1 MATLD
6 LLTAAAASWPLRLR
20 RLLARPARRPLKRV
34 LVLGYGAIGD
44 TVFFLPVVEALR
56 RGAPEAR
63 IVWLANRSPVA
74 DELVPATG
82 LADEVWHWDFA
93 GTDADRSHEIVRRI
107 READFDAAVLSMSS
121 PAPYFAQALAG
132 IPIVAAHRF
141 EGGAFKRRLIMGAPS
156 RAALGADAALT
167 LGADHSVTRN
177 LRLLDALVLKC
188 DPATRPGLGVAAS
201 QRARAAELLT
211 GGAGPWVGVHVGPPT
226 SYNFRAWAPERFGE
240 LCARL
245 AADWPG
251 ARFALI
257 GGPDEKSTAARA
269 LKSGPAG
276 MLDLTGRSSLIESF
290 ALVERCALLLAGDT
304 GLAKA
309 GMAVGTPTVTLWGP
323 SSFTESGAFWE
334 KEKHLDLATGI
345 SCAPCS
351 FSGMPRDGRLN
362 YLDCGHHDC
371 LVAMSAAWVRER
383 VLQRWPRL
391 GKS

>member
-20 RLLARPARRPLKRV
+20 RFLARPARRPLKSV

-44 TVFFLPVVEALR
+44 TVFFLPVIEALR
-56 RGAPEAR
+56 RAAPDAR
-63 IVWLANRSPVA
+63 VVWLANRSPVA

-93 GTDADRSHEIVRRI
+93 GDDAARGAEMAAKI
-107 READFDAAVLSMSS
+107 RAADFDAAVLSMSS
-121 PAPYFAQALAG
+121 PAPYFADALAA
-132 IPIVAAHRF
+132 IPVVAAHRF

-156 RAALGADAALT
+156 RVALGADAVLT

-177 LRLLDALVLKC
+177 LRLLDALGITSG
-188 DPATRPGLGVAAS
+188 PAARPRLGLSAAH
-201 QRARAAELLT
+201 RARAAGLLPD
-211 GGAGPWVGVHVGPPT
+211 GGGPWVGVHVGPPT

-240 LCARL
+240 LCAAL
-245 AADWPG
+245 ARDWPG
-251 ARFALI
+251 ARFALV
-257 GGPDEKSTAARA
+257 GGPDEKTTAARA
-269 LKSGPAG
+269 LKTGPAG
-276 MLDLTGRSSLIESF
+276 MLDLTGRSTLIESF
-290 ALVERCALLLAGDT
+290 ALVERCALLLACDT

-334 KEKHLDLATGI
+334 KERHLDLATGI
-345 SCAPCS
+345 ACAPCS

-362 YLDCGHHDC
+362 YLNCGHHAC
-371 LVAMSAAWVRER
+371 LSEMSTDMVRER